1 MTCPLCGDAGPPSR
15 LILRTPLWRVV
26 HTPDPV
32 VLAGKLFVTLERH
45 AESLSGL
52 TAAEAAELG
61 ALVPAVVGA
70 LEDELAPERVHVG
83 SYGEQLPHV
92 HVHVTPR
99 TRRLPRGNVPAG
111 LALEILGFLVRLRVR
126 RAVPRAAIDELVIR
140 LRNRVET
147 RRSP

>member
-32 VLAGKLFVTLERH
+32 VLAGKLFVTLEPRGV
-45 AESLSGL
+45 AERV

-111 LALEILGFLVRLRVR
+111 LALEILGLLVRQRVR